1 MAIAHRPHPKQ
12 EGTIKTL
19 LPVFLLTLV
28 NTLGFSLLIPVL
40 PIVLRDW
47 QMPDWTFG
55 ILLSVYS
62 LCLFWAAP
70 VFGKLSDQY
79 GRRKLLLL
87 SQAGT
92 LLSWVAFAGLWF
104 LESSLQVAP
113 LWLLVLLSLVRVID
127 GVTGGNNS
135 VTQAYLSDVT
145 PEESRATY
153 FGYLAAMF
161 GLGMIIGPAVGAY
174 TMATPWGYLATAL
187 FGVLLSS
194 VTLIAI
200 ALLLPE
206 TLGQRAPKTRL
217 DLLKPFRLA
226 GSLAALRDQPVVQN
240 VMGVNLFL
248 SAAMGAYIAIVI
260 YFLIDQIGLDETSV
274 GNFLF
279 VVGGFAIFNQ
289 LVMIK
294 PIIAAIGSARTLALG
309 LCLMAVALCFLPFL
323 HSLLLVIPVYYFLNL
338 GISISVPTMKAVVS
352 NETPN
357 ENQGEVLGLF
367 ESINSLMFGIMPII
381 ATAMYSIIASTSFL
395 LWGLIAGLGLAFM
408 LARCTSVLRLSRE
421 AA

>member
-1 MAIAHRPHPKQ
+1 M
-12 EGTIKTL
+12 IKKL

-40 PIVLRDW
+40 PIVIRDW
-47 QMPDWTFG
+47 DMPDWTFG

-70 VFGKLSDQY
+70 IFGKLSDHY

-92 LLSWVAFAGLWF
+92 LMSWMAFAGLWF
-104 LESSLQVAP
+104 LESELQVAP
-113 LWLLVLLSLVRVID
+113 LWLLVILSIVRVID

-145 PEESRATY
+145 PAAARATY
-153 FGYLAAMF
+153 FGYMAAIF
-161 GLGMIIGPAVGAY
+161 GVGMIIGPAIGAY
-174 TMATPWGYLATAL
+174 TMASPWGYLATAI
-187 FGVLLSS
+187 FGTALSLI
-194 VTLIAI
+194 TLMAI

-206 TLGQRAPKTRL
+206 TLQQKAPKARP
-217 DLLKPFRLA
+217 DLLRPFRLA
-226 GSLAALRDQPVVQN
+226 GSLAALRDQPIVQN
-240 VMGVNLFL
+240 VMVVNLFQ
-248 SAAMGAYIAIVI
+248 SAAMGAYVSIMI
-260 YFLIDQIGLDETSV
+260 YYLIDQIGLSEAEV

-289 LVMIK
+289 IVMIK
-294 PIIAAIGSARTLALG
+294 PIIRALGSARTLGLG
-309 LCLMAVALCFLPFL
+309 LILMTGGLCALPFL
-323 HSLLLVIPVYYFLNL
+323 DSIWVVVLAYYFLNL
-338 GISISVPTMKAVVS
+338 GISISIPTMKAVAS
-352 NETPN
+352 NETPKQ
-357 ENQGEVLGLF
+357 NQGEILGLF

-381 ATAMYSIIASTSFL
+381 ATAVYGGISSISFL
-395 LWGLIAGLGLAFM
+395 LWGLIAGLGFVFM
-408 LARCTSVLRLSRE
+408 VTRCPGVLRTQQS